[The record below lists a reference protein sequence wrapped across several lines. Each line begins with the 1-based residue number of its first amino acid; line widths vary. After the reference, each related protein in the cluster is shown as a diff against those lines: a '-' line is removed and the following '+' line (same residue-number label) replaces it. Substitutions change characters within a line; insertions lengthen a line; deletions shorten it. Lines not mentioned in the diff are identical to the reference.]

1 MKRRITQNRSTSVTL
16 DAPPGVSL
24 RGGADSIT
32 PRSAIKSGDVTYM
45 VKITLADS
53 DPRLQWG
60 YDGPR
65 RRSGQQG
72 RGLRAHRLAFLSLHF
87 LRGRARVGGWLS
99 AGEEKMRSIVLI
111 IISGCSNCSGRV
123 RSGHRRR
130 PTLAQPG
137 TYTTT
142 VITVTLSNASTGSSA
157 DDQHL
162 LSISRRPG

>member
-65 RRSGQQG
+65 RRSGQAG
-72 RGLRAHRLAFLSLHF
+72 
-87 LRGRARVGGWLS
+87 ARSPRPQACVPSPALF
-99 AGEEKMRSIVLI
+99 AGE
-111 IISGCSNCSGRV
+111 G
-123 RSGHRRR
+123 
-130 PTLAQPG
+130 
-137 TYTTT
+137 
-142 VITVTLSNASTGSSA
+142 
-157 DDQHL
+157 
-162 LSISRRPG
+162 